1 MISDICRVSRQSP
14 WISLA
19 GKLCL
24 AATIIGSAAALP
36 NLARAEV
43 NAATSP
49 ASASRPFKATTIA
62 RFDTPWAIAFLPDG
76 RMLVTEKGGR
86 LFLVTPAGAKT
97 EVAGVP
103 RAQVGGQNG
112 LLDIAASPGFA
123 RDGLVY
129 LSYVE
134 PSSGGGTLALARAKL
149 TEADGKARLSD
160 LDVIWRASPKGGGGQ
175 PGGIIA
181 FAPDGRRLFLSSG
194 DRMDPETAQNAD
206 SNLGKILRLN
216 LDGSAPAD
224 NPMAAQGG
232 VRAQIWSL
240 GHRNPYGLAFAPDG
254 SLWENEMGPRGG
266 DELNLIR
273 QGLNYGWPIVSN
285 GDNYSGVPIP
295 RHRTRPE
302 FEAPVVYW
310 TPIIAPAGLAFHSG
324 KLFPQWRGSAF
335 IGALGG
341 EALVRIAFDGKNS
354 ARQADRWDMGA
365 RIRDVAVD
373 RDGALW
379 LIEDDSDGRLL
390 RLTPAK

>member
-1 MISDICRVSRQSP
+1 MRNAVRIA
-14 WISLA
+14 L
-19 GKLCL
+19 
-24 AATIIGSAAALP
+24 TAALIGGVAVLP
-36 NLARAEV
+36 SVAFAEV
-43 NAATSP
+43 NAANSP
-49 ASASRPFKATTIA
+49 ASASRPFKATTVA

-97 EVAGVP
+97 EVSGVP
-103 RAQVGGQNG
+103 RVRAGGQNG

-123 RDGLVY
+123 RDGLIY
-129 LSYVE
+129 FSYVE
-134 PSSGGGTLALARAKL
+134 PSSGGGTLALARARL
-149 TEADGKARLSD
+149 NEAGGKVLLGD
-160 LDVIWRASPKGGGGQ
+160 LAVIWRATPKGGGGQ

-181 FAPDGRRLFLSSG
+181 FAPDGRHLFLSSG
-194 DRMDPETAQNAD
+194 DRMEPETAQNTD
-206 SNLGKILRLN
+206 TNLGKILRLN

-224 NPMAAQGG
+224 NPMAARGG
-232 VRAQIWSL
+232 AQAEIWSL

-273 QGLNYGWPIVSN
+273 RGANYGWPLVSN

-295 RHRTRPE
+295 RHRTRPD
-302 FEAPVVYW
+302 FEAPVIYW
-310 TPIIAPAGLAFHSG
+310 TPIIAPAGLAFYSG
-324 KLFPQWRGSAF
+324 KLFPQWQGSAF
-335 IGALGG
+335 IGALRG
-341 EALVRIAFDGKNS
+341 EALVRIAFDSKDG
-354 ARQADRWDMGA
+354 ARQADRWEMRA

-373 RDGALW
+373 RDGAIW

>member
-1 MISDICRVSRQSP
+1 MRNAVRIT
-14 WISLA
+14 
-19 GKLCL
+19 L

-36 NLARAEV
+36 SLARAEV

-181 FAPDGRRLFLSSG
+181 FDPDGRHLFLSSG
-194 DRMDPETAQNAD
+194 DRMEPETAQNAD

-273 QGLNYGWPIVSN
+273 RGLNYGWPVVSN

-310 TPIIAPAGLAFHSG
+310 TPIIAPAGLAFYSG

-341 EALVRIAFDGKNS
+341 EALVRIAFDGKNG

>member
-1 MISDICRVSRQSP
+1 MRNAVRIT
-14 WISLA
+14 
-19 GKLCL
+19 L

-36 NLARAEV
+36 SLARAEV
-43 NAATSP
+43 NAATGP

-181 FAPDGRRLFLSSG
+181 FDPDGRHLFLSSG
-194 DRMDPETAQNAD
+194 DHMEPETAQNAD

-273 QGLNYGWPIVSN
+273 RGLNYGWPVVSN

-341 EALVRIAFDGKNS
+341 EALVRIAFDGKNG

>member
-1 MISDICRVSRQSP
+1 MRNAVRIALTAAI
-14 WISLA
+14 I
-19 GKLCL
+19 GG
-24 AATIIGSAAALP
+24 AATLP
-36 NLARAEV
+36 SLARAEV
-43 NAATSP
+43 NAANDP
-49 ASASRPFKATTIA
+49 ASASRPFKATAIA
-62 RFDTPWAIAFLPDG
+62 HFDTPWAIAFLPDG

-103 RAQVGGQNG
+103 RARVGGQNG

-149 TEADGKARLSD
+149 NENGGKAGLGD
-160 LDVIWRASPKGGGGQ
+160 LAVIWRASPKGGGGQ

-181 FAPDGRRLFLSSG
+181 FAPDGRHLFLSSG
-194 DRMDPETAQNAD
+194 DRMEPETAQNAD
-206 SNLGKILRLN
+206 TNLGKILRLN

-273 QGLNYGWPIVSN
+273 RGMNYGWPIVSN
-285 GDNYSGVPIP
+285 GDNYSGIPIP

-310 TPIIAPAGLAFHSG
+310 TPIIAPAGLAFYSG

-341 EALVRIAFDGKNS
+341 EALVRIAFDGKTG

>member
-1 MISDICRVSRQSP
+1 MRNAVRIV
-14 WISLA
+14 LT
-19 GKLCL
+19 
-24 AATIIGSAAALP
+24 AAIIGSAAAP
-36 NLARAEV
+36 PGLARAEL
-43 NAATSP
+43 NAANSP
-49 ASASRPFKATTIA
+49 ASTTRPFRAATVA

-76 RMLVTEKGGR
+76 RMLVTEKGGQ

-97 EVAGVP
+97 EVSGVP
-103 RAQVGGQNG
+103 RVQAGGQNG
-112 LLDIAASPGFA
+112 LLDIATSPGFA

-129 LSYVE
+129 FSYVE
-134 PSSGGGTLALARAKL
+134 PSFGGGTLALARARLK
-149 TEADGKARLSD
+149 EVDGKAGLDD
-160 LDVIWRASPKGGGGQ
+160 LAVIWRASPKGGGGQ

-181 FAPDGRRLFLSSG
+181 FAPDGRHLFLSSG
-194 DRMDPETAQNAD
+194 DRMEPETAQNTD
-206 SNLGKILRLN
+206 TNRGKILRLN
-216 LDGSAPAD
+216 LDGTAPAD

-232 VRAQIWSL
+232 VQAEIWSL

-254 SLWENEMGPRGG
+254 GLWENEMGPRGG

-273 QGLNYGWPIVSN
+273 RGANYGWPIVSN

-302 FEAPVVYW
+302 FEAPVIYW
-310 TPIIAPAGLAFHSG
+310 TPIIAPAGLAFYSG

-341 EALVRIAFDGKNS
+341 EALVRIAFDSKDG
-354 ARQADRWDMGA
+354 ARQADRWEMGA

-373 RDGALW
+373 RDGAIW
-379 LIEDDSDGRLL
+379 LIEDASDGRLL

>member
-1 MISDICRVSRQSP
+1 MRNAVRIT
-14 WISLA
+14 
-19 GKLCL
+19 L

-36 NLARAEV
+36 SLARAEV

-181 FAPDGRRLFLSSG
+181 FDPDGRHLFLSSG
-194 DRMDPETAQNAD
+194 DRMEPETAQNAD

-273 QGLNYGWPIVSN
+273 RGLNYGWPVVSN

-341 EALVRIAFDGKNS
+341 EALVRIAFDGKNG

>member
-1 MISDICRVSRQSP
+1 MRNAVRI
-14 WISLA
+14 A
-19 GKLCL
+19 L
-24 AATIIGSAAALP
+24 AAAILGSAAALP
-36 NLARAEV
+36 SLARAEV

-49 ASASRPFKATTIA
+49 ASASRPFKVTTIA

-103 RAQVGGQNG
+103 RARVGGQNG
-112 LLDIAASPGFA
+112 LLDIAASSGFA
-123 RDGLVY
+123 RDSLVY

-149 TEADGKARLSD
+149 SEAEGKARLGD
-160 LDVIWRASPKGGGGQ
+160 LAVIWRASPKGGGGQ

-181 FAPDGRRLFLSSG
+181 FAPDGRYLFLSSG
-194 DRMDPETAQNAD
+194 DRMEPETAQNAD
-206 SNLGKILRLN
+206 TNLGKILRLN

-224 NPMAAQGG
+224 NPMAGQGG

-273 QGLNYGWPIVSN
+273 RGLNYGWPIVSN

-310 TPIIAPAGLAFHSG
+310 TPIIAPAGLAFYSG
-324 KLFPQWRGSAF
+324 KLFPQWRNSAF

-341 EALVRIAFDGKNS
+341 EALVRIAFDGKNG

-390 RLTPAK
+390 RLTPTK